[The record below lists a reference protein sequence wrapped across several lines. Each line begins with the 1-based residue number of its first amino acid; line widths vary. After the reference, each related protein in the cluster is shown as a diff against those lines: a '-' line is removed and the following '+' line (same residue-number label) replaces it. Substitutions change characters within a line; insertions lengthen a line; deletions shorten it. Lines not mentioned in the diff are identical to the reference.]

1 MGVCIIKLCVFW
13 LDLMRMLSKSHLNFV
28 FFVTISS
35 SPKCL
40 VTGIRRDEKKDG
52 RTEGRKEGRKGRKES
67 QALDRLNW
75 TFCNLPR
82 RGY

>member
-1 MGVCIIKLCVFW
+1 MGVCIIKLWVFW

-40 VTGIRRDEKKDG
+40 VTGIRRDERKD
-52 RTEGRKEGRKGRKES
+52 EGQKEGTKGEKEGKRVK
-67 QALDRLNW
+67 L
-75 TFCNLPR
+75 
-82 RGY
+82 